1 MQRDYFAEMYVAGIL
16 ADNGWNIYFP
26 RRDKGFDFI
35 ITKPVGE
42 EIIVRPVQVK
52 GKYPEVEGRNLP
64 AYGFVGR
71 LTQLHDDMVLA
82 IAYFSTNIHSVAPD
96 HVGYMPRNQI
106 RPQRKLG
113 HSCVPACSRVGVIE
127 PRRDF
132 RKYFD
137 ADGIRFMESPDW
149 R

>member
-1 MQRDYFAEMYVAGIL
+1 
-16 ADNGWNIYFP
+16 
-26 RRDKGFDFI
+26 
-35 ITKPVGE
+35 
-42 EIIVRPVQVK
+42 
-52 GKYPEVEGRNLP
+52 
-64 AYGFVGR
+64 
-71 LTQLHDDMVLA
+71 MVLA
-82 IAYFSTNIHSVAPD
+82 IAYFSTNKHSVAPD
-96 HVGYMPRNQI
+96 HMAYMPRNQI

-132 RKYFD
+132 RKYFE